1 MGFGLPFCCSQKL
14 LATEQSCWG
23 ASGHSGFPSS
33 PVFSGWPAGVC
44 SAGFGGSHVALD
56 SKDLQTVVKEAVQ
69 LLNGQLNSIYM
80 LVPVAILGAEKKD
93 NFEGVVPGKG
103 HMAHCCPDIL
113 DPEAWAMF
121 GNAYVKEALS
131 RQSLAET
138 SQRILDL
145 RFGWGEADA
154 QPLLPME
161 IAAKLCVKVHLVV
174 KTIQQLLRCIPL
186 VADADALEVLLED
199 EDLLIVAKPA
209 GLPVSPSNRYRGGAL
224 LNQALSHCGSLPH
237 TVHRLDCG
245 TSGAMVLAKTPS
257 CARCLGA
264 QFRES
269 LVEKVYLLL
278 SVRKGTSPWPKLA
291 RCSET
296 VQKEESELDL
306 SKDKDFSVHVPIAR
320 HTGGWQA
327 VNADG
332 AQALTQF
339 ALLACGEQVALLM
352 ARPLTG
358 RTHQIRVHASHAGLP
373 LLADEGYGAP
383 TATTMS
389 RHALHAWVLE
399 FQHPRGS
406 QTRAEAGKL
415 PSDFLSAVSAHGLQ
429 LPSPGEMVLA
439 HERLKAMHTCQM
451 CGAGIERRRLLS
463 RCVAFAFRH
472 LALSGDLP
480 ERLLPSVLPHRLALT
495 CCRLQALLR
504 CVDGEHSVKK
514 RKTAKSAAAY
524 HVKLLFLRLSAAL
537 PQTAPRPTRPPEQLW
552 PWLAW
557 SDKRPNDLDFVS
569 EIPLQPPPDI
579 YRPAPADNRQGQP
592 ANVGGS
598 AAKPPR
604 RKRSCCC
611 SLVLAVGAVLVA
623 MLLAWNCYDLLQRLR
638 GRQRSLN
645 VKQSFSRRTE
655 IELQIHT
662 RVPDM
667 SDFDV
672 RKIAAAIDKHENFR
686 PGSLR
691 VTASV
696 FDKDLSLHS
705 AQQGGSKKVVQRYRR
720 TKALEA
726 ALKDV
731 IHEQQDV
738 FFPVRSEIFSAY
750 RKFFLGFPSINGR
763 ACSLPALQRELGA
776 MDKAKKAEYSK
787 QLLEDFQSRFR
798 EFEKFLRR
806 RKRDVQQVLQ
816 REWMPTDLLRAFVVF
831 DMLCYQNEWF
841 TPLYRLPSSDDG
853 RKRAARWLR
862 HDPELRDLPVR
873 IEVDVNASLKMRV
886 QRALPWQLRKLL
898 PEAA

>member
-1 MGFGLPFCCSQKL
+1 MVLPEPKVPEVPPAPLRPSVVRAKPQGPKCSDQAFKCKECSQSFDTAAVPE
-14 LATEQSCWG
+14 LALRPGTRSGAPLSQGNSERAVSTGNPGCAQTRSDRSCG
-23 ASGHSGFPSS
+23 
-33 PVFSGWPAGVC
+33 
-44 SAGFGGSHVALD
+44 D
-56 SKDLQTVVKEAVQ
+56 
-69 LLNGQLNSIYM
+69 
-80 LVPVAILGAEKKD
+80 
-93 NFEGVVPGKG
+93 
-103 HMAHCCPDIL
+103 
-113 DPEAWAMF
+113 
-121 GNAYVKEALS
+121 
-131 RQSLAET
+131 
-138 SQRILDL
+138 
-145 RFGWGEADA
+145 
-154 QPLLPME
+154 E
-161 IAAKLCVKVHLVV
+161 IAAKLGVKVHLVV
-174 KTIQQLLRCIPL
+174 KTIQQVLRCIPL
-186 VADADALEVLLED
+186 VADADALEVLMED

-209 GLPVSPSNRYRGGAL
+209 GLPVSPPNRYRGGAL
-224 LNQALSHCGSLPH
+224 LNQALSHCGTLPH
-237 TVHRLDCG
+237 TVHRLDCD

-257 CARCLGA
+257 CARILGA
-264 QFRES
+264 QFRDS
-269 LVEKVYLLL
+269 VVEKVYLLL
-278 SVRKGTSPWPKLA
+278 SVRDGTSPWPELA
-291 RCSET
+291 RCE
-296 VQKEESELDL
+296 KEEHSELDL
-306 SKDKDFSVHVPIAR
+306 SKDFSVHVPIAR
-320 HTGGWQA
+320 HMGGWHGVA
-327 VNADG
+327 ADG

-339 ALLACGEQVALLM
+339 AVLARGEKVALLM

-383 TATTMS
+383 ATTTMS

-399 FQHPRGS
+399 FQHPRGF

-415 PSDFLSAVSAHGLQ
+415 PSDFSSAVSAHGLQ

-439 HERLKAMHTCQM
+439 HERLK
-451 CGAGIERRRLLS
+451 
-463 RCVAFAFRH
+463 
-472 LALSGDLP
+472 
-480 ERLLPSVLPHRLALT
+480 
-495 CCRLQALLR
+495 
-504 CVDGEHSVKK
+504 
-514 RKTAKSAAAY
+514 
-524 HVKLLFLRLSAAL
+524 
-537 PQTAPRPTRPPEQLW
+537 
-552 PWLAW
+552 
-557 SDKRPNDLDFVS
+557 

-579 YRPAPADNRQGQP
+579 YRPAPADNRQGP

-611 SLVLAVGAVLVA
+611 SLVLAVGAVLVV
-623 MLLAWNCYDLLQRLR
+623 MLLLWNCYDLLQRLR
-638 GRQRSLN
+638 GHQRSLN
-645 VKQSFSRRTE
+645 VRQSFSRRTE

-705 AQQGGSKKVVQRYRR
+705 AQQGGSKKVVQKYRR

-731 IHEQQDV
+731 IHEQQEV

-750 RKFFLGFPSINGR
+750 RKFFLGFPSIDGR
-763 ACSLPALQRELGA
+763 ACSLPALQKELGA
-776 MDKAKKAEYSK
+776 MEKSKKAEYSK

-862 HDPELRDLPVR
+862 RDPELRELPVR

>member
-1 MGFGLPFCCSQKL
+1 
-14 LATEQSCWG
+14 
-23 ASGHSGFPSS
+23 
-33 PVFSGWPAGVC
+33 
-44 SAGFGGSHVALD
+44 
-56 SKDLQTVVKEAVQ
+56 
-69 LLNGQLNSIYM
+69 
-80 LVPVAILGAEKKD
+80 
-93 NFEGVVPGKG
+93 
-103 HMAHCCPDIL
+103 MAHCCPDLL

-121 GNAYVKEALS
+121 GNTYVKEALA

-138 SQRILDL
+138 EQRILDL
-145 RFGWGEADA
+145 RFGWGEADS
-154 QPLLPME
+154 QPLLPLE
-161 IAAKLCVKVHLVV
+161 IAAKLGVKVHLVV
-174 KTIQQLLRCIPL
+174 KTIQQMLRCIPL
-186 VADADALEVLLED
+186 VADADVLEVLMED

-209 GLPVSPSNRYRGGAL
+209 GLPVSPPNRYRGGAL
-224 LNQALSHCGSLPH
+224 LNQALSHCGTLPH
-237 TVHRLDCG
+237 TVHRLDCD

-257 CARCLGA
+257 CARSLGA

-269 LVEKVYLLL
+269 VVEKVYLLL
-278 SVRKGTSPWPKLA
+278 SVRKGTSPWPELA
-291 RCSET
+291 RCE
-296 VQKEESELDL
+296 KEDDSELDL
-306 SKDKDFSVHVPIAR
+306 SKDFSVHVPIAR
-320 HTGGWQA
+320 HVGGWHGVA
-327 VNADG
+327 TDG

-339 ALLACGEQVALLM
+339 AVLARGEQVALLM

-383 TATTMS
+383 ATTTMS

-399 FQHPRGS
+399 FQHPRGF
-406 QTRAEAGKL
+406 QRRAEAGKL
-415 PSDFLSAVSAHGLQ
+415 PADFSSAVSAHGLQ

-439 HERLKAMHTCQM
+439 HERLK
-451 CGAGIERRRLLS
+451 
-463 RCVAFAFRH
+463 
-472 LALSGDLP
+472 
-480 ERLLPSVLPHRLALT
+480 
-495 CCRLQALLR
+495 
-504 CVDGEHSVKK
+504 
-514 RKTAKSAAAY
+514 
-524 HVKLLFLRLSAAL
+524 
-537 PQTAPRPTRPPEQLW
+537 
-552 PWLAW
+552 
-557 SDKRPNDLDFVS
+557 
-569 EIPLQPPPDI
+569 EIPLQPPLDI
-579 YRPAPADNRQGQP
+579 YRPAPADNRQGKAGQ
-592 ANVGGS
+592 ADVGG
-598 AAKPPR
+598 AAARPPR

-611 SLVLAVGAVLVA
+611 SLVLAVGAVLVV
-623 MLLAWNCYDLLQRLR
+623 MLLLWNCYELLQRLR

-645 VKQSFSRRTE
+645 VRQSFSRRTE

-731 IHEQQDV
+731 IHEQQEI

-750 RKFFLGFPSINGR
+750 RKFFLGFPSIDGR
-763 ACSLPALQRELGA
+763 ACSLPALQKELGA
-776 MDKAKKAEYSK
+776 MEKAKKAEYSK

-862 HDPELRDLPVR
+862 RDPELRELPVR